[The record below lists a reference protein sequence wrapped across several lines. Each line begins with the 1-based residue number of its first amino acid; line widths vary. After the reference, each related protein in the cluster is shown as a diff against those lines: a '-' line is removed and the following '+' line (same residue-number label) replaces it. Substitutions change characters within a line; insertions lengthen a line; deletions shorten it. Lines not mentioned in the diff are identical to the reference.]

1 MVCLAGVAALEGLQL
16 SVAGDLVLG
25 TVEGREVGE
34 GQGLPTVQLLA
45 ESRGLLE
52 TLLAVLALAV
62 NRVPHATQVDLQ
74 LALTR

>member
-34 GQGLPTVQLLA
+34 GQGLPTFQPLA

-62 NRVPHATQVDLQ
+62 HRVPHAT
-74 LALTR
+74 